1 MSAAFPLLNRVFPRM
16 SSPML
21 ASWNRVRSAR
31 ELALWF
37 AMHGVVAGLLLASGE
52 LLRAQ
57 EADVAA
63 AVAAQAGKSAVNE
76 DANEVLDAPTRVV
89 HATVKLFHPRSTAT
103 GFLVALPDSAEKQPG
118 QCVVVTAKH
127 VFEQAT
133 GETMILV
140 LRKKEPDGAYSRR
153 DHTITIRD
161 KDKPLWAP
169 HATADVA
176 ALKVTLPDNTSLVPL
191 PYDSLADEAA
201 LRRAKLSVGGRLLTA
216 CYPARFEANS
226 AGFPVTRNGGIASF
240 PLWPVAKHPV
250 FLLDVTA
257 FAGDSGGPVYWVPTT
272 TTMTLD
278 ASTSVNSS
286 QAATSDPAVAEKN
299 PVNSNR
305 DHLPLVVGVVSG
317 QVRNDEK
324 IQTLYEERVAHYP
337 LGISVV
343 VHSQHAREAIEL
355 LARP

>member
-1 MSAAFPLLNRVFPRM
+1 M
-16 SSPML
+16 SSPMP
-21 ASWNRVRSAR
+21 ASLNRDRSAR
-31 ELALWF
+31 EF
-37 AMHGVVAGLLLASGE
+37 ACLFAVYGVIAGLLLASGE

-63 AVAAQAGKSAVNE
+63 AVAAQAGKSATNE
-76 DANEVLDAPTRVV
+76 DVNEVLDAPTRVV

-153 DHTITIRD
+153 DHTIPIRD
-161 KDKPLWAP
+161 KDKPLWAQ

-176 ALKVTLPDNTSLVPL
+176 ALKVTLPDSTSLVPL

-201 LRRAKLSVGGRLLTA
+201 LRRARLSVGGRLLTA

-272 TTMTLD
+272 TGTSTPE
-278 ASTSVNSS
+278 ASTGVNSS

-299 PVNSNR
+299 PVNSDR

-343 VHSQHAREAIEL
+343 VHSQHAREAIES

>member
-1 MSAAFPLLNRVFPRM
+1 MSQFSRVAMPRLKASTFFAAGLLAAAFPL
-16 SSPML
+16 
-21 ASWNRVRSAR
+21 
-31 ELALWF
+31 
-37 AMHGVVAGLLLASGE
+37 AGGE
-52 LLRAQ
+52 PLRAQ

-63 AVAAQAGKSAVNE
+63 AVAAQAGKSALGE
-76 DANEVLDAPTRVV
+76 SENEVLDAPTRVV

-103 GFLVALPDSAEKQPG
+103 GFLVALPDSAEKKPG
-118 QCVVVTAKH
+118 QCIVVTAKH
-127 VFEQAT
+127 VFEQAV

-153 DHTITIRD
+153 DHTIPIRE
-161 KDKPLWAP
+161 KEKPLWAA
-169 HATADVA
+169 HSTADVA
-176 ALKVTLPDNTSLVPL
+176 ALLVTLPDNTSLVPL
-191 PYDSLADEAA
+191 PYNALADEAA

-216 CYPARFEANS
+216 CYPARFEANA

-257 FAGDSGGPVYWVPTT
+257 FAGDSGGPVYWVPPHTEAT
-272 TTMTLD
+272 EGE
-278 ASTSVNSS
+278 ASVRSLGIQPT
-286 QAATSDPAVAEKN
+286 TSDPANEEKGSQN
-299 PVNSNR
+299 VRSEQ
-305 DHLPLVVGVVSG
+305 LPLVVGVVSG

-343 VHSQHAREAIEL
+343 VHSQQAREAIESL
-355 LARP
+355 LKR